1 MGENTL
7 KMNFLGKLELVE
19 METIEQLV
27 QSAGKAFQNVLN
39 IWELTLLFIVKI
51 MKNFIQN
58 SFDKLIIFYF
68 RKFKFSVIFGNEIHE
83 KPVKHMHPEKTKNRK
98 KLNKF
103 HWLV

>member
-39 IWELTLLFIVKI
+39 IWELTLLFIVKNPKI
-51 MKNFIQN
+51 REFSSKIHLTNF
-58 SFDKLIIFYF
+58 
-68 RKFKFSVIFGNEIHE
+68 
-83 KPVKHMHPEKTKNRK
+83 
-98 KLNKF
+98 
-103 HWLV
+103 